1 LLDVRGVTKRF
12 GSVTAL
18 NDVSVSFLPG
28 EIHAVLGENG
38 AGKSTLMS
46 VLAGFVEP
54 DHGSV
59 VLDKREI
66 PLGRPFECKRLGIEM
81 IHQHFTL
88 VPAFSAAENL
98 ALARLPGVFSLAR
111 TDVRIGA
118 SVEAAKRLG
127 WRIPEGDSVQE
138 VSVGDR
144 QRLEILKAL
153 GGDARVIVFDEPT
166 AVLAP
171 AEVEDLFRVLRVL
184 RDEGKIVVLIAHKL
198 AEVLSIADRVTVLR
212 RGELQATAKRSD
224 VTAELLAQWMV
235 GEMPSRAPEEP
246 THRGEV
252 VLSLRDLRVVGDRGE
267 ESVRGVSLE
276 IRAGEICG
284 IGGVDGNGQL
294 ELAEAI
300 VGVREVA
307 SGTLQRPESVGY
319 VPQDRQSDGLA
330 LNLSVAENLLVG
342 GYRRPT
348 LTRGPMLRLRAIREW
363 ASQLV
368 RDYEVR
374 PADADLR
381 ARSLS
386 GGNQQKV
393 VVARELDREPQLL
406 VAVTP
411 TRGLDIRA
419 AQAVHDRLR
428 LAARGGAAVLL
439 ITTDLDE
446 LFSLA
451 GETFF
456 INGGQLLR
464 AEDAQSLLGGA
475 D

>member
-1 LLDVRGVTKRF
+1 
-12 GSVTAL
+12 
-18 NDVSVSFLPG
+18 
-28 EIHAVLGENG
+28 
-38 AGKSTLMS
+38 
-46 VLAGFVEP
+46 
-54 DHGSV
+54 
-59 VLDKREI
+59 
-66 PLGRPFECKRLGIEM
+66 
-81 IHQHFTL
+81 
-88 VPAFSAAENL
+88 
-98 ALARLPGVFSLAR
+98 
-111 TDVRIGA
+111 
-118 SVEAAKRLG
+118 
-127 WRIPEGDSVQE
+127 
-138 VSVGDR
+138 
-144 QRLEILKAL
+144 
-153 GGDARVIVFDEPT
+153 
-166 AVLAP
+166 
-171 AEVEDLFRVLRVL
+171 
-184 RDEGKIVVLIAHKL
+184 
-198 AEVLSIADRVTVLR
+198 
-212 RGELQATAKRSD
+212 
-224 VTAELLAQWMV
+224 
-235 GEMPSRAPEEP
+235 
-246 THRGEV
+246 
-252 VLSLRDLRVVGDRGE
+252 
-267 ESVRGVSLE
+267 
-276 IRAGEICG
+276 
-284 IGGVDGNGQL
+284 
-294 ELAEAI
+294 
-300 VGVREVA
+300 
-307 SGTLQRPESVGY
+307 
-319 VPQDRQSDGLA
+319 
-330 LNLSVAENLLVG
+330 
-342 GYRRPT
+342 
-348 LTRGPMLRLRAIREW
+348 MLRLRAIREW